1 VSAPRR
7 FAIKQAGFPATP
19 VAADGNTELHMSRK
33 LIAVAI
39 VSAALGAG
47 LVHWAKSAVMATGNH
62 DRANVRMSPADF
74 ARSAGRLPV
83 ELFDGLQ

>member
-1 VSAPRR
+1 
-7 FAIKQAGFPATP
+7 
-19 VAADGNTELHMSRK
+19 MSRK

-39 VSAALGAG
+39 VSAVLGGG
-47 LVHWAKSAVMATGNH
+47 LVHWAKSAVMATGDQA
-62 DRANVRMSPADF
+62 DRASVRISPADL